1 MLIFADP
8 ERPATQRD
16 REWAAELDARDP
28 SKREQHRLRVAIG
41 ISGWL
46 NSPSDVNKPWEIIDG
61 AGTEPFA
68 LRFELDAML
77 RMGNSLNDVL
87 FSYAWDGVTYTIVS
101 RTLLGALY
109 AGLWPLGLV
118 KVASVLDNPFSVAL
132 ARADKAGKV
141 LAHALI
147 DGVQGKRPVTLMG
160 YSIGA
165 RVIYACLVELAEQN
179 AFGLVEA
186 AVLMGTPAPSD
197 SRSWRKIRSVV
208 GARIVNVYSTED
220 YILGF
225 LYRSTK
231 LEFGVAGLGEVQ
243 DVFGV
248 ENVDMSKTVS
258 GHDRY
263 RYLVGSIL
271 TKIGFGDIDFNRV
284 AEQER
289 ALELV
294 ERKKEQ
300 TRKRVQQHK
309 QDNHLPDPSA
319 SRATEMVVAR
329 QSSNSLINVSGPPD
343 VERSPNIEPSPMVE
357 PSPAVPEAPRM
368 RRPMIMQHRS
378 GQQPFVQRQKAMP
391 HPPSSSGPTEFPA
404 AITSDAD
411 PLTGTIPVGTASSA
425 GPTRQQT
432 FVSSS
437 LASKQTPT
445 NTVPTPATEPQRT
458 NFTRPT
464 WSSSSQYVEPEHQ
477 IMMRDIELDMD
488 ASQKFSPPLEEM
500 LKHPKDMTSEIENV
514 TSSPVA
520 PVTEV
525 PVPSVTSTA
534 IKKKAPIVAVAEVDV
549 DEDESEFESGSEF
562 GELSM
567 VEPEPLDENDYG
579 LM

>member
-1 MLIFADP
+1 M
-8 ERPATQRD
+8 
-16 REWAAELDARDP
+16 DARDP

-61 AGTEPFA
+61 AGAEPFA

-165 RVIYACLVELAEQN
+165 RVIYSCLLELAEQN

-197 SRSWRKIRSVV
+197 SKSWRKIRTVV
-208 GARIVNVYSTED
+208 AARVVNVFSTED

-231 LEFGVAGLGEVQ
+231 LEFGVAGLGEVK

-248 ENVDMSKTVS
+248 ENIDMSKTVT

-263 RYLVGSIL
+263 RYLVGNIL

-289 ALELV
+289 AWEMA
-294 ERKKEQ
+294 EKKKKQ
-300 TRKRVQQHK
+300 VQKHVQQHK
-309 QDNHLPDPSA
+309 KDSQLPDPSA
-319 SRATEMVVAR
+319 SRATEMVVAH
-329 QSSNSLINVSGPPD
+329 QSSNSLINVSSPST
-343 VERSPNIEPSPMVE
+343 VESTPAIEPSP
-357 PSPAVPEAPRM
+357 PAPEAPRV
-368 RRPMIMQHRS
+368 RRPMIIQNRS
-378 GQQPFVQRQKAMP
+378 GQQPFVQRQRTLPTPTTISANGT
-391 HPPSSSGPTEFPA
+391 PPASTPTSPA
-404 AITSDAD
+404 PAQNAD
-411 PLTGTIPVGTASSA
+411 PLTGSTTVETPITQRPS
-425 GPTRQQT
+425 RQQT
-432 FVSSS
+432 FPSSS
-437 LASKQTPT
+437 QGRQQVPT
-445 NTVPTPATEPQRT
+445 NTVPTPAAEPQRT
-458 NFTRPT
+458 NYTRPT
-464 WSSSSQYVEPEHQ
+464 WSTSSQYVEPEHQ
-477 IMMRDIELDMD
+477 IKMQDFDIDS
-488 ASQKFSPPLEEM
+488 SQKFSPPLEEM
-500 LKHPKDMTSEIENV
+500 LRHPKDVPQADNDIADTPPVPAV
-514 TSSPVA
+514 TSVPVA
-520 PVTEV
+520 PVRPIET
-525 PVPSVTSTA
+525 
-534 IKKKAPIVAVAEVDV
+534 IKKAPMVAVAEIE
-549 DEDESEFESGSEF
+549 EDESDYESGSEF
-562 GELSM
+562 GELNM
-567 VEPEPLDENDYG
+567 VEPEPLDDNDFG